1 MTQILTF
8 AELFEMSELHNIGKL
23 KLNPLLYLYERI
35 YIWAF
40 FSQNFAFR
48 FSQTEGKSRIKAM
61 KRQSKALLMLIALGL
76 TVASCGKKENGQLI
90 GAKDR
95 PTWRG
100 INPFGMVYIPSGTFH
115 AGPSDE
121 DLSKSYMNRPKSVS
135 IQGFFMDDTEIT
147 NNEYRQFVE
156 WVADSLAH
164 TKLDHY
170 TETDDG
176 KQIIDWSQQI
186 DWEDETLADLF
197 YQGKDKFDGRKEFNP
212 DKFIVT
218 YEFYEWQKA
227 AQYNNDWQKAAIADS
242 IKAKNPEKYKKYNRQ
257 DFIVRK
263 PVVIY
268 PDTLTWIRD
277 FAYSYNEPMTRNYF
291 WHPAFDDY
299 PVIGVNWHMARAFC
313 WWRTKLWNTYRG
325 KKDQN
330 TEDFRLPTEFEWEY
344 AARGGHDLAPYPW
357 GGYYTRNSK
366 GCLLANFKPGRGNY
380 PEDGGMYTVKADAY
394 FPNDYGL
401 YNMAG
406 NVSEWTITAYVDNTN
421 GLHDLVPD
429 YRYDAKDSDEPAKKR
444 KVTRGGSW
452 KDIAYFLQ
460 TGTRTFEYQDTTK
473 SYIGFRCVLTFLGRS
488 INDF

>member
-1 MTQILTF
+1 
-8 AELFEMSELHNIGKL
+8 
-23 KLNPLLYLYERI
+23 
-35 YIWAF
+35 
-40 FSQNFAFR
+40 
-48 FSQTEGKSRIKAM
+48 
-61 KRQSKALLMLIALGL
+61 MLIALGL
-76 TVASCGKKENGQLI
+76 TWASCGKKENGQLL

-95 PTWRG
+95 PTWKG
-100 INPFGMVYIPSGTFH
+100 INPFGMVYIPSGEFH

-121 DLSKSYMNRPKSVS
+121 DMSRSYVNRPKSVS

-147 NNEYRQFVE
+147 NNEYRQFIE
-156 WVADSLAH
+156 WVRDSLAH

-170 TETDDG
+170 IEGDDG
-176 KQIIDWSQQI
+176 KQIIDWEQEI

-197 YQGKDKFDGRKEFNP
+197 YQGKDKFDGRTEYNAE
-212 DKFIVT
+212 KFVVE
-218 YEFYEWQKA
+218 YEY
-227 AQYNNDWQKAAIADS
+227 YDWQKAAH
-242 IKAKNPEKYKKYNRQ
+242 YNGNWQRPVDPKDQSKRYSRQ
-257 DFIVRK
+257 EFIVK
-263 PVVIY
+263 KKVIVY
-268 PDTLTWIRD
+268 PDTLSWIRD

-325 KKDQN
+325 NKDVN

-406 NVSEWTITAYVDNTN
+406 NVAEWTITAYTDNTN
-421 GLHDLVPD
+421 GLHDLEPD
-429 YRYDAKDSDEPAKKR
+429 YRYDAKDDDSPAKKR
-444 KVTRGGSW
+444 KVIRGGSW

-460 TGTRTFEYQDTTK
+460 TGTRTYEFQDTTK
-473 SYIGFRCVLTFLGRS
+473 SYIGFRCALTFLGRS